1 MSDDLDGGI
10 RGAAFAYLDTITA
23 TSGGLVTRAELES
36 MPFEG
41 QTLRL
46 IAPQQGIWRPTFLM
60 PR

>member
-1 MSDDLDGGI
+1 MSDDLDGRI

-41 QTLRL
+41 QTYS
-46 IAPQQGIWRPTFLM
+46 G
-60 PR
+60 